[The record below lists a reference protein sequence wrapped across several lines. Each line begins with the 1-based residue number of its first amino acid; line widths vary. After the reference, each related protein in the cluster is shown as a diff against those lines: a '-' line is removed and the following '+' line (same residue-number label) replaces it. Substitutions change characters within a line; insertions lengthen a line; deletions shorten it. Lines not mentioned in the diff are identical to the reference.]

1 MISAGFLRRET
12 PGIIITDGWQALSMQ
27 WPAGYQHRIKEDILR
42 KTLII
47 MMAMVLL
54 AGLGEAWAASPRV
67 QMDTSMGVI
76 VLELS
81 PHRAPQ
87 TVENFLQ
94 YVNDGFYNDTIFH
107 RVIRNFMIQGGGMTA
122 DMQRKTA
129 RPPINNEADNGL
141 KNRKGSIAMARTG
154 DPHSAT
160 AQFFINTK
168 DNPNLDHRQKTA
180 QGWGYCVF
188 GRVVKGMEVVS
199 AIEAVKTG
207 SKGGYRDVPLKPVVI
222 RSVTLVKP

>member
-1 MISAGFLRRET
+1 MSIK
-12 PGIIITDGWQALSMQ
+12 
-27 WPAGYQHRIKEDILR
+27 WPAGHPHKTKEDILR
-42 KTLII
+42 KIVMI
-47 MMAMVLL
+47 MMAMMLL
-54 AGLGEAWAASPRV
+54 AGLGDAWAASPRV
-67 QMDTSMGVI
+67 QIDTSMGII

-94 YVNDGFYNDTIFH
+94 YANDEFYDDTIFH
-107 RVIRNFMIQGGGMTA
+107 RVIRNFMIQGGGLTDTME
-122 DMQRKTA
+122 RKTV
-129 RPPINNEADNGL
+129 RPPIDNEADNGL

-168 DNPNLDHRQKTA
+168 DNPNLDHQQKTA

-188 GRVVKGMEVVS
+188 GRVVKGMDVVS

-207 SKGGYRDVPLKPVVI
+207 TRNGYRDVPLKPIVI

>member
-1 MISAGFLRRET
+1 MTIKGL
-12 PGIIITDGWQALSMQ
+12 
-27 WPAGYQHRIKEDILR
+27 AGYPHKIKEDILR
-42 KTLII
+42 KILMII
-47 MMAMVLL
+47 LAMILL
-54 AGLGEAWAASPRV
+54 AVSGDVWAASPRV

-94 YVNDGFYNDTIFH
+94 YVNDGFYDDTIFH
-107 RVIRNFMIQGGGMTA
+107 RVIRNFMIQGGGLTA
-122 DMQRKTA
+122 DMQRKIA

-168 DNPNLDHRQKTA
+168 DNPNLDHQQKSA

-188 GRVVKGMEVVS
+188 GRVVKGMDVVS

-207 SKGGYRDVPLKPVVI
+207 TRNGYRDVPLKPVVI
-222 RSVTLVKP
+222 RSVTLEKP

>member
-1 MISAGFLRRET
+1 LPAILAGGGSAL
-12 PGIIITDGWQALSMQ
+12 PMQ
-27 WPAGYQHRIKEDILR
+27 RQPAIHKRLKEGILR
-42 KTLII
+42 KILVITAVII
-47 MMAMVLL
+47 LL
-54 AGLGEAWAASPRV
+54 AGAGDVWAVSPRV
-67 QMDTSMGVI
+67 QLDTSMGII

-81 PHRAPQ
+81 PHRAPK

-94 YVNDGFYNDTIFH
+94 YVNDGFYDDTIFH
-107 RVIRNFMIQGGGMTA
+107 RVIKDFMIQGGGLTA
-122 DMQRKTA
+122 DMQRKIA
-129 RPPINNEADNGL
+129 RPPIDNEADNGL
-141 KNRKGSIAMARTG
+141 KNRVGSIAMARTG

-168 DNPNLDHRQKTA
+168 DNPNLDHQQKSA

-207 SKGGYRDVPLKPVVI
+207 SKGGYRDVPVKPVLIRKATVI
-222 RSVTLVKP
+222 MP

>member
-1 MISAGFLRRET
+1 MR
-12 PGIIITDGWQALSMQ
+12 
-27 WPAGYQHRIKEDILR
+27 KILM
-42 KTLII
+42 I
-47 MMAMVLL
+47 MMAMILL
-54 AGLGEAWAASPRV
+54 AGAGDVWAASPRV

-94 YVNDGFYNDTIFH
+94 YVNDGFYDDTVFH
-107 RVIRNFMIQGGGMTA
+107 RVIRNFMIQGGGLTA
-122 DMQRKTA
+122 DMQRKIA

-168 DNPNLDHRQKTA
+168 DNPNLDHQQKTA

-188 GRVVKGMEVVS
+188 GRVVKGMDVVS

-207 SKGGYRDVPLKPVVI
+207 TRNGYRDVPLKPVVI
-222 RSVTLVKP
+222 RSVTLEKP

>member
-1 MISAGFLRRET
+1 M
-12 PGIIITDGWQALSMQ
+12 
-27 WPAGYQHRIKEDILR
+27 R
-42 KTLII
+42 KIVMI
-47 MMAMVLL
+47 MMAMMLL
-54 AGLGEAWAASPRV
+54 AGLGDAWAASPRV
-67 QMDTSMGVI
+67 QIDTSMGII

-94 YVNDGFYNDTIFH
+94 YTNDGFYDDTIFH
-107 RVIRNFMIQGGGMTA
+107 RVIRNFMIQGGGLTDTME
-122 DMQRKTA
+122 RKTV
-129 RPPINNEADNGL
+129 RPPIDNEADNGL

-168 DNPNLDHRQKTA
+168 DNPNLDHQQKTA

-188 GRVVKGMEVVS
+188 GRVVKGMDVVS

-207 SKGGYRDVPLKPVVI
+207 TRNGYRDVPLKPIVI